1 MRLKIKKGICIA
13 LFLLLSVL
21 SVGSF
26 SAFMWHN
33 PSKEANGRV
42 AYQSSGLIQLKRG
55 EKISFAD
62 ALEISGTKEKY
73 EELSQRYEN
82 TLKVHDQ
89 SAYHLTIDRLN
100 EKAEDVTKMV
110 YIDEDG
116 YIRGVQTGVYQLEYT
131 FGVAYDPIAK
141 KESYNAYTFN
151 FLICVYEGDEDK
163 FQPLPDTPAAMRE
176 DNAYGKNNYIL
187 TKDITWYAE
196 DLWTVGLFYGTLIN
210 PHGYTLTWNI
220 DRENSYLHSNDTKA
234 LFGIN
239 KGYIDGLKVRVV
251 CEQDN
256 PVTNVDFYGLVE
268 QNHGVLQNC
277 TIEGTVYIC
286 NETKEPY
293 QYFYALPMHGFS
305 YNNRAN
311 MAVWAYGDCLIYEGN
326 KNGVSDSKF
335 SHRVWQ
341 EKNNVAVLQWGYYD

>member
-116 YIRGVQTGVYQLEYT
+116 TYAACRRGC
-131 FGVAYDPIAK
+131 I
-141 KESYNAYTFN
+141 S
-151 FLICVYEGDEDK
+151 
-163 FQPLPDTPAAMRE
+163 
-176 DNAYGKNNYIL
+176 
-187 TKDITWYAE
+187 
-196 DLWTVGLFYGTLIN
+196 
-210 PHGYTLTWNI
+210 WNI
-220 DRENSYLHSNDTKA
+220 PLGWRMIPSRK
-234 LFGIN
+234 
-239 KGYIDGLKVRVV
+239 R
-251 CEQDN
+251 
-256 PVTNVDFYGLVE
+256 
-268 QNHGVLQNC
+268 
-277 TIEGTVYIC
+277 
-286 NETKEPY
+286 
-293 QYFYALPMHGFS
+293 
-305 YNNRAN
+305 NR
-311 MAVWAYGDCLIYEGN
+311 ITHIR
-326 KNGVSDSKF
+326 SIF
-335 SHRVWQ
+335 
-341 EKNNVAVLQWGYYD
+341 